1 MMKDVN
7 VDDEIIV
14 KWYEMAALGLPVIKE
29 IIYIQSTTLGATV
42 GLLKLSCEERQK
54 LFSQLRMIINAAH
67 TGEFI
72 MNIYFEEEQETDLV
86 SIFL

>member
-29 IIYIQSTTLGATV
+29 IIYI
-42 GLLKLSCEERQK
+42 
-54 LFSQLRMIINAAH
+54 
-67 TGEFI
+67 
-72 MNIYFEEEQETDLV
+72 
-86 SIFL
+86 